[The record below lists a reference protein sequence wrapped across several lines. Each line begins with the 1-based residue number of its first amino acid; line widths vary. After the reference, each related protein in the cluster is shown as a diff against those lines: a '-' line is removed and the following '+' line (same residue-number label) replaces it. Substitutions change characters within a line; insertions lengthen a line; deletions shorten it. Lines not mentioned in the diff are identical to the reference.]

1 MQSYAEICQKI
12 CQSSHDKALPRGFFA
27 KAATHCFHT
36 VLNMSYFFFI
46 LELLPLK
53 MNGAHAVPDLQP
65 SLLDSNFVKP
75 SKLQLLLHPSGK
87 YVAYTS
93 GWFNFLQLLQ
103 TPNLIFNQYHHISS
117 HKLKKVTEI
126 SRSCLADTINDF
138 VDILDALPQHTGVTH
153 DKRFLGGAQL
163 IGITSQLRWWSW

>member
-1 MQSYAEICQKI
+1 MQSYEEICQKI

-65 SLLDSNFVKP
+65 SLMTNAFLVVHNWLEF
-75 SKLQLLLHPSGK
+75 LLNC
-87 YVAYTS
+87 V
-93 GWFNFLQLLQ
+93 
-103 TPNLIFNQYHHISS
+103 
-117 HKLKKVTEI
+117 
-126 SRSCLADTINDF
+126 
-138 VDILDALPQHTGVTH
+138 VD
-153 DKRFLGGAQL
+153 LGSEPDVRLEEVGQ
-163 IGITSQLRWWSW
+163 